1 MPNFYLVSG
10 IVSGL
15 FSIYSFAKHY
25 TNTGDNLISSEKAKE
40 MLINKNIDLVIDI
53 RTKLEYNLGH
63 YPNAINIPVTSI
75 SKDSTKDINKNQH
88 ILVYCNTGQRARKA
102 SEMLNKLG
110 FNNVYYIAGTYRS
123 IK

>member
-25 TNTGDNLISSEKAKE
+25 TNTGNNLISSDKAKE
-40 MLINKNIDLVIDI
+40 MLKNKNIDLVIDI

-63 YPNAINIPVTSI
+63 YPNAIHIPVTSI
-75 SKDSTKDINKNQH
+75 SKDSTKDINKNQN